1 MTQKTIE
8 KGDPPKSGMRIGEN
22 WLLLSLFRAAIS
34 KDPAKPS
41 LLERLKTACNDAATV
56 SRYGPAKMKKL
67 WELAAKDDFSATYTT
82 VALNKYSKDGLLD
95 IDGHTMFL
103 EAYSK
108 GKLAEYVPLLI
119 KKFRAMGFLDK
130 EKSGMEYMLNTGL
143 KKEERACVHAITEV
157 LGCIYNFKAGK
168 TNYKEVIENGK
179 ETMDAW

>member
-1 MTQKTIE
+1 MAQKTIE
-8 KGDPPKSGMRIGEN
+8 KDGPAKPGMRIREN

-34 KDPAKPS
+34 NGPAEPD
-41 LLERLKTACNDAATV
+41 LLERLKTACNDAATLN
-56 SRYGPAKMKKL
+56 RYGPAKMKKL
-67 WELAAKDDFSATYTT
+67 WELAVKDDFMATYTT
-82 VALNKYSKDGLLD
+82 VALNKYSKDDLFD
-95 IDGHTMFL
+95 IDEHTMFL

-130 EKSGMEYMLNTGL
+130 EKNGMEYMLNTGL

-157 LGCIYNFKAGK
+157 LGCIYLFKAGK